1 MKNSLHKMIL
11 KTGKI
16 NVKVNE
22 LISEIMTPDDICINP
37 IDIVKMQDEQLLSIE
52 YIENMFKLDE
62 YPDILNRS
70 NLLDAVVRLDHLSFD
85 VSKTP
90 AQKYYFDQ
98 RHFSNFF
105 KIFIENLI

>member
-1 MKNSLHKMIL
+1 MKNSLHKMIV

-16 NVKVNE
+16 NVKINK
-22 LISEIMTPDDICINP
+22 LISEIMTPEDICINP
-37 IDIVKMQDEQLLSIE
+37 IDIVKIQDEQLLSLE
-52 YIENMFKLDE
+52 YIDNMFKLDKF
-62 YPDILNRS
+62 PDILNKS

>member
-1 MKNSLHKMIL
+1 MIV

-16 NVKVNE
+16 NVKINE
-22 LISEIMTPDDICINP
+22 LISEIMTPEDICINP
-37 IDIVKMQDEQLLSIE
+37 IDIVKMQDEQLLSLE
-52 YIENMFKLDE
+52 YIDNMFKLDQF
-62 YPDILNRS
+62 PDMLNKS
-70 NLLDAVVRLDHLSFD
+70 NLLDAVVRLNHLSFD

-98 RHFSNFF
+98 KHYSNFF